1 MARALLL
8 EHGGFRIG
16 ERVELTQQGEQQ
28 VAGVRSKTGTVMGFG
43 NHSTLHVLVDGNW
56 GNTREAV
63 MGRNRDPHSADWK
76 GSHRFLVLRRDVGQG
91 QIAID
96 CQAFLLRVATQ

>member
-28 VAGVRSKTGTVMGFG
+28 VAGIRSKTGTVVGFG
-43 NHSTLHVLVDGNW
+43 NHSTLHVLVDGNSLAASFPASLW
-56 GNTREAV
+56 
-63 MGRNRDPHSADWK
+63 
-76 GSHRFLVLRRDVGQG
+76 
-91 QIAID
+91 
-96 CQAFLLRVATQ
+96 RVIKNEE

>member
-28 VAGVRSKTGTVMGFG
+28 LAGIRSKTGTVVGFG
-43 NHSTLHVLVDGNW
+43 NHSTLHVLVDGNSLAASFPAALW
-56 GNTREAV
+56 R
-63 MGRNRDPHSADWK
+63 
-76 GSHRFLVLRRDVGQG
+76 
-91 QIAID
+91 AIKNGEESD
-96 CQAFLLRVATQ
+96 G

>member
-28 VAGVRSKTGTVMGFG
+28 VAGLRSKTGTVVG
-43 NHSTLHVLVDGNW
+43 SAITLRCMYSWMVIRWLPVFRQRCGMSSK
-56 GNTREAV
+56 TT
-63 MGRNRDPHSADWK
+63 RNRTAKKNIASRNRLGP
-76 GSHRFLVLRRDVGQG
+76 LQLR
-91 QIAID
+91 
-96 CQAFLLRVATQ
+96 T